1 MTGLPLAA
9 EDVTVRRLL
18 DGTLAR
24 RRFLLAGAAAAG
36 LLAAGPALAELRID
50 VTKGFVS
57 PMPIAIPD
65 FFSADGSQA
74 RVGQDLT
81 GVIAADLERS
91 GLFRPVDRSAFI
103 QDSASLLQG
112 IRYGDWRLINA
123 EAVVAGY
130 VNAAADGRLTIGFRL
145 FDVYGE
151 AQLTGFEYTTA
162 PANWRKVAHTIAD
175 AIYSRITGEGGYFDT
190 RIVYVAESGPKDR
203 RVKRLA
209 IMDQDG
215 ANHRFLTDGS
225 TTVLSPRFSPTRQ
238 EITYVAFPPQGGAR
252 VYLFNLD
259 SGQREV
265 LGDFAGMSFAPR
277 FSPDGNGV
285 VLAVA
290 RDGNSDVFYMDL
302 RTRQLRQ
309 ITNHP
314 GTDISPSFSPDG
326 RQIVFDSDR
335 SGSQQLYIM
344 GADGSNPTRLTFGE
358 GRYATPVWSPRGDLI
373 AFTRLYGG
381 SFYVGVIRPDGT
393 GERMLASDYR
403 VEGPT
408 WAPNGR
414 VLSYFRQSR
423 SSAAGAYSSRI
434 FTIDLTGYNERELVT
449 PTDGSDPAWSPL
461 NQ

>member
-1 MTGLPLAA
+1 MTGLPAFGHRLIG
-9 EDVTVRRLL
+9 RPLL
-18 DGTLAR
+18 DLTVSR
-24 RRFLLAGAAAAG
+24 RRFMLTGAAAAG
-36 LLAAGPALAELRID
+36 VLAASPALAELRID
-50 VTKGFVS
+50 VGQGFVS

-65 FFSADGSQA
+65 FFSGDGSQA

-81 GVIAADLERS
+81 GVVAADLERS
-91 GLFRPVDRSAFI
+91 GLFRPIDKSAFI
-103 QDSASLLQG
+103 QDPGSLQQTV
-112 IRYGDWRLINA
+112 RYGDWRLISA
-123 EAVVAGY
+123 EALVAGY
-130 VNAAADGRLTIGFRL
+130 VNTAADGRLIIGFRL

-151 AQLTGFEYTTA
+151 QQMTGFEYTTA

-175 AIYSRITGEGGYFDT
+175 AIYARLTGEGPYFDT
-190 RIVYVAESGPKDR
+190 RIVYIAESGPKDR

-238 EITYVAFPPQGGAR
+238 EITYVAFPQQGPAR

-265 LGDFAGMSFAPR
+265 LGDFQGMSFAPR
-277 FSPDGNGV
+277 FSPDGNAV

-290 RDGNSDVFYMDL
+290 RGGNSDIFVMDL

-314 GTDISPSFSPDG
+314 ATDISPCFSPDG

-335 SGSQQLYIM
+335 SGAQQLYIM
-344 GADGSNPTRLTFGE
+344 GADGSNPQRLTFGE

-373 AFTRLYGG
+373 AFTRQAAGK
-381 SFYVGVIRPDGT
+381 FAIGVIKPDGSGMRILT
-393 GERMLASDYR
+393 EGFHN
-403 VEGPT
+403 EGPT

-414 VLSYFRQSR
+414 VVMFFRDVQ
-423 SSAAGAYSSRI
+423 GANGGPQLW
-434 FTIDLTGYNERELVT
+434 TVDLTGYNEQRLPT
-449 PTDGSDPAWSPL
+449 PAFASDPAWSPL
-461 NQ
+461 LN